1 MLKVNSFS
9 SVSLAELEQVNAS
22 WDMAKTNTN

>member
-9 SVSLAELEQVNAS
+9 SVSLVELEQVNAS
-22 WDMAKTNTN
+22 WDMAKTNIN